1 MQCGPMAAAR
11 VADGAKCLAGKK
23 DRGAARKPEGR
34 EGPAG
39 GLSPQALLL
48 GRGSWPCECRAPTS
62 VCMVKLKLFRR
73 GFFFPRCAAVGC
85 RTGSRRS
92 ARGSSTCRTRLFFIV
107 ALTSSPTSSPI
118 FSARN
123 PASSANCLIISCV
136 SGNGVMRSPPLYSIL
151 IANRGRPFGVFT
163 RTGSENDL
171 PLSIGMPFRFPPLR
185 TPRCSRPQQSAKML
199 AGATLWS
206 ATQICSYGSRPT
218 DFVAGLRGEALWRPY
233 VKGYRGYLKIE
244 FPRHPDASVERIHL
258 YSIDAALADRADSDA
273 AVGRNISASYGRGAL
288 GFTMHNSALSALS
301 LGTVS
306 RPIPSGRPLKFTPE
320 RIQQI
325 KNLVERGTG
334 RDEIAALIGV
344 TVGSLA
350 VTCSRLGISLRR
362 PKLNNGINVLQ
373 RRRLVSTLL
382 KREPTHM
389 KPDEAKFAL
398 ILQYNGRECTTDL
411 LLSPDKIGILALEA
425 EFRSMSISAFISEL
439 ITSTVKNDLF
449 RQMLDTESHTPAGQ
463 PTT

>member
-1 MQCGPMAAAR
+1 VQRSSVRTVP
-11 VADGAKCLAGKK
+11 D
-23 DRGAARKPEGR
+23 
-34 EGPAG
+34 
-39 GLSPQALLL
+39 QQILL
-48 GRGSWPCECRAPTS
+48 P
-62 VCMVKLKLFRR
+62 V
-73 GFFFPRCAAVGC
+73 
-85 RTGSRRS
+85 
-92 ARGSSTCRTRLFFIV
+92 
-107 ALTSSPTSSPI
+107 
-118 FSARN
+118 
-123 PASSANCLIISCV
+123 
-136 SGNGVMRSPPLYSIL
+136 
-151 IANRGRPFGVFT
+151 
-163 RTGSENDL
+163 
-171 PLSIGMPFRFPPLR
+171 
-185 TPRCSRPQQSAKML
+185 
-199 AGATLWS
+199 
-206 ATQICSYGSRPT
+206 
-218 DFVAGLRGEALWRPY
+218 LRGEALWRPY
-233 VKGYRGYLKIE
+233 VNRYRGYLKIE
-244 FPRHPDASVERIHL
+244 FPRHPDASVERIHH

-273 AVGRNISASYGRGAL
+273 AVEHIGAVRRGAL

-301 LGTVS
+301 LATVS
-306 RPIPSGRPLKFTPE
+306 RPVPSGRPLKFTPE

-373 RRRLVSTLL
+373 RRRPVSTLL

-425 EFRSMSISAFISEL
+425 ELRSMSISAFISEL

-449 RQMLDTESHTPAGQ
+449 RQVLDTEITGRTPAGK

>member
-1 MQCGPMAAAR
+1 
-11 VADGAKCLAGKK
+11 V
-23 DRGAARKPEGR
+23 
-34 EGPAG
+34 
-39 GLSPQALLL
+39 
-48 GRGSWPCECRAPTS
+48 
-62 VCMVKLKLFRR
+62 
-73 GFFFPRCAAVGC
+73 
-85 RTGSRRS
+85 
-92 ARGSSTCRTRLFFIV
+92 
-107 ALTSSPTSSPI
+107 
-118 FSARN
+118 
-123 PASSANCLIISCV
+123 
-136 SGNGVMRSPPLYSIL
+136 
-151 IANRGRPFGVFT
+151 NR
-163 RTGSENDL
+163 
-171 PLSIGMPFRFPPLR
+171 
-185 TPRCSRPQQSAKML
+185 
-199 AGATLWS
+199 
-206 ATQICSYGSRPT
+206 
-218 DFVAGLRGEALWRPY
+218 
-233 VKGYRGYLKIE
+233 YRGYLKIE

-273 AVGRNISASYGRGAL
+273 AVGRNISASYGRGTL

-362 PKLNNGINVLQ
+362 PKLNNGVSLL
-373 RRRLVSTLL
+373 RRRSVSTLL
-382 KREPTHM
+382 KCESNLM

-398 ILQYNGRECTTDL
+398 ILQYKGREFATEL
-411 LLSPDKIGILALEA
+411 FLSPDMIGLLALDA
-425 EFRSMSISAFISEL
+425 EFRGMSISTFISEL

-449 RQMLDTESHTPAGQ
+449 RQVLDTEITSGTPAGQ

>member
-1 MQCGPMAAAR
+1 
-11 VADGAKCLAGKK
+11 
-23 DRGAARKPEGR
+23 
-34 EGPAG
+34 
-39 GLSPQALLL
+39 
-48 GRGSWPCECRAPTS
+48 
-62 VCMVKLKLFRR
+62 
-73 GFFFPRCAAVGC
+73 
-85 RTGSRRS
+85 
-92 ARGSSTCRTRLFFIV
+92 
-107 ALTSSPTSSPI
+107 
-118 FSARN
+118 
-123 PASSANCLIISCV
+123 
-136 SGNGVMRSPPLYSIL
+136 
-151 IANRGRPFGVFT
+151 
-163 RTGSENDL
+163 
-171 PLSIGMPFRFPPLR
+171 
-185 TPRCSRPQQSAKML
+185 
-199 AGATLWS
+199 
-206 ATQICSYGSRPT
+206 
-218 DFVAGLRGEALWRPY
+218 

-273 AVGRNISASYGRGAL
+273 AVCRNISASYERGAL

-373 RRRLVSTLL
+373 RRRPVSTLL

-398 ILQYNGRECTTDL
+398 ILQYNGRECATEL
-411 LLSPDKIGILALEA
+411 PLGPDKIGILALEA
-425 EFRSMSISAFISEL
+425 ELRSMSISAFISEL

-449 RQMLDTESHTPAGQ
+449 RQVLDTEITGRAPGGQ

>member
-1 MQCGPMAAAR
+1 M
-11 VADGAKCLAGKK
+11 
-23 DRGAARKPEGR
+23 
-34 EGPAG
+34 
-39 GLSPQALLL
+39 
-48 GRGSWPCECRAPTS
+48 
-62 VCMVKLKLFRR
+62 
-73 GFFFPRCAAVGC
+73 
-85 RTGSRRS
+85 
-92 ARGSSTCRTRLFFIV
+92 
-107 ALTSSPTSSPI
+107 
-118 FSARN
+118 
-123 PASSANCLIISCV
+123 
-136 SGNGVMRSPPLYSIL
+136 
-151 IANRGRPFGVFT
+151 
-163 RTGSENDL
+163 
-171 PLSIGMPFRFPPLR
+171 
-185 TPRCSRPQQSAKML
+185 
-199 AGATLWS
+199 
-206 ATQICSYGSRPT
+206 
-218 DFVAGLRGEALWRPY
+218 
-233 VKGYRGYLKIE
+233 KGYRGYLKIE

-273 AVGRNISASYGRGAL
+273 AVGRNISASYGRGTL

-325 KNLVERGTG
+325 KNLVERGTS

-362 PKLNNGINVLQ
+362 PKLNNGVSLL
-373 RRRLVSTLL
+373 RRRSVSTLI

-398 ILQYNGRECTTDL
+398 ILQYKGREFATEL
-411 LLSPDKIGILALEA
+411 FLSPDMIGLLALEA
-425 EFRSMSISAFISEL
+425 EFRGMSISAFISEL

-449 RQMLDTESHTPAGQ
+449 RQVLDTEITSGTPAGQ